1 MKVVS
6 CFWVQFHVPS
16 VTARVVVL
24 TSYLAISILSLI
36 LNGLVIYLW
45 QRFELSQTELDEKVI
60 FGPRFVTLKKKP
72 SNLFVVSLSMSGLL
86 MMSKVPIFLL
96 NLYYGGPVAGV
107 LGAQVYGLVSLVSGM
122 AAIWSIMIL
131 SMERAWVVYRVTRAQ
146 LSVMRMNTVR
156 SVVTVQ
162 WVVAVAVSLPPLFGY
177 NRWVE
182 GERSGHHHHV

>member
-1 MKVVS
+1 M
-6 CFWVQFHVPS
+6 
-16 VTARVVVL
+16 TARVLVL
-24 TSYLAISILSLI
+24 TSYLAITILSLI

-45 QRFELSQTELDEKVI
+45 QRFELSPTELDEQVV
-60 FGPRFVTLKKKP
+60 FELRFVTLKKKP

-107 LGAQVYGLVSLVSGM
+107 MGAQVYGLVSLVSGM

-146 LSVMRMNTVR
+146 LSVMRMITVR

-162 WVVAVAVSLPPLFGY
+162 WLVAVAVSLPPLFGY

-182 GERSGHHHHV
+182 

>member
-1 MKVVS
+1 M
-6 CFWVQFHVPS
+6 
-16 VTARVVVL
+16 
-24 TSYLAISILSLI
+24 
-36 LNGLVIYLW
+36 
-45 QRFELSQTELDEKVI
+45 
-60 FGPRFVTLKKKP
+60 KP
-72 SNLFVVSLSMSGLL
+72 SNLFVVSLSLSGLL

-182 GERSGHHHHV
+182 